1 MPVRRI
7 PDVAPEVWARRR
19 SAGAILY
26 FHTVSL
32 TIMTAE
38 EWVWRC
44 AQRLRQ
50 RWPSPSIADL
60 EEVAARLWQEQ
71 SWRELEP
78 EEAAVRWLRL
88 GALVH

>member
-1 MPVRRI
+1 
-7 PDVAPEVWARRR
+7 
-19 SAGAILY
+19 
-26 FHTVSL
+26 
-32 TIMTAE
+32 MTAE

-60 EEVAARLWQEQ
+60 EEVAARLRQEPR
-71 SWRELEP
+71 WRDLEP